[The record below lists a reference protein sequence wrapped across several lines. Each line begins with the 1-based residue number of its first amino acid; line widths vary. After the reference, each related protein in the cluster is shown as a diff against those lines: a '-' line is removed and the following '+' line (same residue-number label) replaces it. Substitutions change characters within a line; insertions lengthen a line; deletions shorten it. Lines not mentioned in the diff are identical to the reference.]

1 MESFKMNCRN
11 YPKVNYYLLRIH
23 TSHSRTSKKGIEIPY
38 KGQGIRIDPLD
49 SVKLLIPHTGVT
61 CNYDKLEL
69 THQILLELFSR
80 GRLVL

>member
-1 MESFKMNCRN
+1 MNCRN

-49 SVKLLIPHTGVT
+49 SVKL
-61 CNYDKLEL
+61 YSYL
-69 THQILLELFSR
+69 TQ
-80 GRLVL
+80 VLPVIMIN

>member
-23 TSHSRTSKKGIEIPY
+23 TSHSKTSKKGIEIPY

>member
-1 MESFKMNCRN
+1 MNCRN

-61 CNYDKLEL
+61 
-69 THQILLELFSR
+69 
-80 GRLVL
+80 